1 MALKAAVDVNQAAT
15 NVNLGVK
22 AITDVK
28 KTTKATADIKPLK
41 INFDKL

>member
-1 MALKAAVDVNQAAT
+1 MALKAAEDVNQAT
-15 NVNLGVK
+15 RNVNLGVK

-28 KTTKATADIKPLK
+28 KSVKATADVKPLK

>member
-1 MALKAAVDVNQAAT
+1 MALKAAKDVNQAAM

-28 KTTKATADIKPLK
+28 KSAKATAENKKRPK
-41 INFDKL
+41 SS